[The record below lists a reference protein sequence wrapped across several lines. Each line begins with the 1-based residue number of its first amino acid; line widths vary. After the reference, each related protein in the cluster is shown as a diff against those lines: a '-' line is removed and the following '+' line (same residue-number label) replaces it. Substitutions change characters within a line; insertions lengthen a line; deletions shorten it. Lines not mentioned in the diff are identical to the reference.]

1 VLVGHPR
8 LLGRILVPYLSDAL
22 CLVCSHV
29 SFYSLPENSC
39 VDRGAIHCLKALL
52 VKLLDIKAIV
62 ISLASGISCR
72 AVHRV
77 VGLTDLFSS
86 CVCRAIHAV
95 CGFTDLV
102 GLGAVVTIVVHAG
115 LLVSIAVLTMFL
127 LAVCLACH
135 VVRREALIVSIDTR
149 FTVSR
154 LTEVITALAVM
165 CLSAHILLS
174 LASHVPVL

>member
-1 VLVGHPR
+1 
-8 LLGRILVPYLSDAL
+8 
-22 CLVCSHV
+22 
-29 SFYSLPENSC
+29 
-39 VDRGAIHCLKALL
+39 LL

-77 VGLTDLFSS
+77 VGLTDLVSLG
-86 CVCRAIHAV
+86 AV
-95 CGFTDLV
+95 IAPVDLTDFV
-102 GLGAVVTIVVHAG
+102 GLGTVVTIVVHAG

-127 LAVCLACH
+127 LAVSLACH
-135 VVRREALIVSIDTR
+135 FVRREALIVSIDTR
-149 FTVSR
+149 FTVSC